1 MSFTD
6 YASGISPSDCSKLAI
21 NWKNDNDVKIC
32 MSISLLVM
40 ELWQFSFIRG
50 WQEIQILEIPSSE
63 FWQISGH
70 WGELGIS
77 NFTGM
82 SIMKCY
88 WMLQNTRVSA
98 FYRFWV
104 IKGKSTV
111 GIKLLPL
118 TQTRV
123 NWLSLF
129 RLFFLH
135 FNKFNS
141 ITNFLWF

>member
-6 YASGISPSDCSKLAI
+6 YASGISLPDCSKLAI
-21 NWKNDNDVKIC
+21 NWKNDNDVTIC

-40 ELWQFSFIRG
+40 ELWEFSFIRD
-50 WQEIQILEIPSSE
+50 WPEIGISEIPSCE

-70 WGELGIS
+70 WGELGMPS
-77 NFTGM
+77 FTGM
-82 SIMKCY
+82 SVIKCY
-88 WMLQNTRVSA
+88 WMLQNTRVTA
-98 FYRFWV
+98 FYHFWV

-111 GIKLLPL
+111 GIKLIPP

>member
-6 YASGISPSDCSKLAI
+6 YASGISPPDSSKLAI

-32 MSISLLVM
+32 MSISLWVM
-40 ELWQFSFIRG
+40 ELWQFSFIRD
-50 WQEIQILEIPSSE
+50 WPEIQILEIPSSE

-70 WGELGIS
+70 WGELGIP

-123 NWLSLF
+123 NLTFSF
-129 RLFFLH
+129 STFFLA
-135 FNKFNS
+135 F
-141 ITNFLWF
+141 

>member
-6 YASGISPSDCSKLAI
+6 YASGISPPDWSKFPI

-40 ELWQFSFIRG
+40 ELWQFSFIRD
-50 WQEIQILEIPSSE
+50 WPEIQILEIPSSE

-70 WGELGIS
+70 WGELGIP

-111 GIKLLPL
+111 A
-118 TQTRV
+118 RV